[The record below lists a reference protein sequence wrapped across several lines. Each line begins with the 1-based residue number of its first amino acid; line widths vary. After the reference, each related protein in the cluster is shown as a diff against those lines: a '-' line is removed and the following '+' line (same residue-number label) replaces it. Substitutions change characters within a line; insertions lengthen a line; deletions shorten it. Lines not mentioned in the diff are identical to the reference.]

1 MLTNHPLPAG
11 RPVPTVAP
19 AWLAAEERF
28 LAAISPGQ
36 RAAVADLLRR
46 PRCGGRGLRA
56 WLRLVADQGR
66 PLPAAV
72 PAQLVAVY
80 LADGEAVPLHDC
92 GRCGLAVPV
101 RPGWHGGHEAPP
113 QHIYFPTCPQC
124 GGPTGPYAY
133 WAHAAEVRN

>member
-1 MLTNHPLPAG
+1 MLTTNHPLPAG
-11 RPVPTVAP
+11 RTAEP

-28 LAAISPGQ
+28 LAAIDPAQ
-36 RAAVADLLRR
+36 REAVAGLLAR

-72 PAQLVAVY
+72 PAAVVDVY

-101 RPGWHGGHEAPP
+101 RPGWGGHEAPP
-113 QHIYFPTCPQC
+113 DHVYFPACPCC

-133 WAHAAEVRN
+133 WAHAGGVRN